1 MELAHLNG
9 ATPPKPHMLQFPI
22 LEDEAKWERARRE
35 RLQTVPDEVAERIRV
50 LQPFNRPSQEVS
62 QDPLLRLNWLYV
74 LDKHRSNIRVNI
86 TGGQIKTN
94 LKIGWETPGCA
105 ERNLPPQVIYYTPE
119 LVDGAVV
126 AEFRS
131 RDPLAK
137 FEGGCSFQFSFT
149 AETPGGREEL
159 FGVAN
164 NMIQYVQQVHAGL
177 LGGLVRDGAVAE
189 SESEDDSGWQNI
201 EMIQEG
207 NTFRSAH
214 YRGARV
220 DEPGHL

>member
-1 MELAHLNG
+1 
-9 ATPPKPHMLQFPI
+9 MLQFPI
-22 LEDEAKWERARRE
+22 LDDEAKWEKAKRE
-35 RLQTVPDEVAERIRV
+35 RLQIVADEVADRIRV
-50 LQPFNRPSQEVS
+50 LQPFNRPSREVS
-62 QDPLLRLNWLYV
+62 RDPLLVLNWLDV

-86 TGGQIKTN
+86 TGGNINTN
-94 LKIGWETPGCA
+94 LKIEWETPSFA

-119 LVDGAVV
+119 VVDGAVL

-131 RDPLAK
+131 RDPLAQ

-149 AETPGGREEL
+149 AETPSGREEL
-159 FGVAN
+159 FGLAN

-177 LGGLVRDGAVAE
+177 LGGLVRDEAVEE
-189 SESEDDSGWQNI
+189 SGSEDDSGWQNI

-214 YRGARV
+214 YSGDRTN
-220 DEPGHL
+220 EPESL